1 MRRLS
6 PIWSIPALSLAA
18 ACGAS
23 SQGTPAAAPSNPAP
37 VTTVQSAFAP
47 PPAHLPAPPLPTGID
62 AASIDPSVSPCNDFY
77 QYACGGW
84 TKANPIPSDQVAWE
98 TASVLD
104 ENNKE
109 LQKQILERDV
119 ASPPADQPYSK
130 ALGDFYGACMD
141 EAAVE
146 KDGLRGIAPE
156 LGRIAQVN
164 DATSL
169 SREVGRLHSIGVYPY
184 FAVASEQDYKDATEM
199 IAQVEQRGLG
209 LPDRDYYLKDDA
221 RTVAMQQKYVAHVE
235 RVFTLLG
242 DKPELAKKEAQ
253 AVFALERSLA
263 TDQMSRVDE
272 RDPAKVYHRMTPGE
286 LAKVAPTFKW
296 DTYFKELGAPA
307 LKALNVHAP
316 AYVAT
321 IDKLVAEANKAAW
334 ADQIRP
340 YLRFTLERS
349 YAESLPK
356 AFVDEAFAFRK
367 ELTGQEKIDPR
378 WRRCVRAVDR
388 GMGEALAVPFVKE
401 KFGEAG
407 KQLAQTEV
415 KGIEEAMEAD
425 LKQLSWMDETTRAR
439 ALEKAHKVA
448 NMIGFPDHWRNYDAL
463 KIDRKSNVLNHMH
476 SAAFE
481 KHRDL
486 AKIGKPVDRS
496 EWDMTPP
503 TVNAYYDPSMNEMV
517 FPAGILQPPFFAV
530 TRPAAANIGAI
541 GSIMGHELTHGFDD
555 EGRKFDG
562 NGNMIDWW
570 TDSVSA
576 DFDKRASCVADQF
589 DSYVAVDDVHVNG
602 KLTLGENLAD
612 LGGLKL
618 ALGLAR
624 KSAPAVAET
633 DRQFFLSFAQ
643 AWCGDIRPE
652 LLRVITKVDPH
663 SPAKWRV
670 NGPLSNMSDF
680 ANAFSCRAG
689 DAMVRPPE
697 KQCSVW

>member
-1 MRRLS
+1 
-6 PIWSIPALSLAA
+6 
-18 ACGAS
+18 
-23 SQGTPAAAPSNPAP
+23 
-37 VTTVQSAFAP
+37 
-47 PPAHLPAPPLPTGID
+47 
-62 AASIDPSVSPCNDFY
+62 
-77 QYACGGW
+77 
-84 TKANPIPSDQVAWE
+84 
-98 TASVLD
+98 
-104 ENNKE
+104 
-109 LQKQILERDV
+109 
-119 ASPPADQPYSK
+119 
-130 ALGDFYGACMD
+130 
-141 EAAVE
+141 
-146 KDGLRGIAPE
+146 
-156 LGRIAQVN
+156 
-164 DATSL
+164 
-169 SREVGRLHSIGVYPY
+169 
-184 FAVASEQDYKDATEM
+184 
-199 IAQVEQRGLG
+199 
-209 LPDRDYYLKDDA
+209 
-221 RTVAMQQKYVAHVE
+221 
-235 RVFTLLG
+235 
-242 DKPELAKKEAQ
+242 
-253 AVFALERSLA
+253 
-263 TDQMSRVDE
+263 
-272 RDPAKVYHRMTPGE
+272 MTPGE

-486 AKIGKPVDRS
+486 AQDRQAGGPLGVGHDPPHRERLLRPVDER
-496 EWDMTPP
+496 DGLPGGHP
-503 TVNAYYDPSMNEMV
+503 
-517 FPAGILQPPFFAV
+517 
-530 TRPAAANIGAI
+530 PAAVLRRHAPRR
-541 GSIMGHELTHGFDD
+541 SQHRRDRPVMGHELTHGFDD

-576 DFDKRASCVADQF
+576 DFDKRAWLRRGPV
-589 DSYVAVDDVHVNG
+589 
-602 KLTLGENLAD
+602 
-612 LGGLKL
+612 
-618 ALGLAR
+618 
-624 KSAPAVAET
+624 
-633 DRQFFLSFAQ
+633 RQ
-643 AWCGDIRPE
+643 
-652 LLRVITKVDPH
+652 LR
-663 SPAKWRV
+663 R
-670 NGPLSNMSDF
+670 G
-680 ANAFSCRAG
+680 R
-689 DAMVRPPE
+689 
-697 KQCSVW
+697 